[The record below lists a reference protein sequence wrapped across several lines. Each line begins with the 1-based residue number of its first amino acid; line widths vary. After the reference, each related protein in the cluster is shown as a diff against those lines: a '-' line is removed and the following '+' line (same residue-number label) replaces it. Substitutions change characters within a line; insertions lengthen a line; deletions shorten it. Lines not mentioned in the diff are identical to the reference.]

1 VAATKIVKR
10 ESLIV
15 GKKDILDSNGGSQRV
30 LTFEDLDVWKVC
42 RAFRVAVANLVDTLP
57 REEKYRLADQLLR
70 ASRSVTANLA
80 EGYGRFHYTE
90 NVQFARQARG
100 SLYELIDHL
109 SVACD
114 EKFISSETFQRKRE
128 EVLRAV
134 AVVNGFIRYLAK
146 QRRILQLTNNDPIP
160 SCG

>member
-1 VAATKIVKR
+1 MDARTLNVKR

-15 GKKDILDSNGGSQRV
+15 VKKNIIDSNGGSNRV
-30 LTFEDLDVWKVC
+30 STFEDLDVWEVC
-42 RAFRVAVANLVDTLP
+42 RALRISIATLVGILP
-57 REEKYRLADQLLR
+57 KEEKYRLADQLLR

-80 EGYGRFHYTE
+80 EGYGRFHYAE

-146 QRRILQLTNNDPIP
+146 AKANITVNE
-160 SCG
+160 

>member
-1 VAATKIVKR
+1 M
-10 ESLIV
+10 
-15 GKKDILDSNGGSQRV
+15 GKKDILDANGGFQRV

-42 RAFRVAVANLVDTLP
+42 RALRVAVADLVDTLP

-80 EGYGRFHYTE
+80 EGYGRFHYAE

-109 SVACD
+109 SVAYD
-114 EKFISSETFQRKRE
+114 EKFISSETFQGKQE
-128 EVLRAV
+128 EALRAV
-134 AVVNGFIRYLAK
+134 TVVNGFIRYLTKAK
-146 QRRILQLTNNDPIP
+146 ANLAINE
-160 SCG
+160 

>member
-1 VAATKIVKR
+1 MAATKSVIGER
-10 ESLIV
+10 LIV
-15 GKKDILDSNGGSQRV
+15 GKKDVIDSNGRFQRV
-30 LTFEDLDVWKVC
+30 STFEDLDVWKVC
-42 RAFRVAVANLVDTLP
+42 RALRVAGANLVHTLP

-80 EGYGRFHYTE
+80 EGYGRFHYAE

-114 EKFISSETFQRKRE
+114 EKFISNEAFQRKRE
-128 EVLRAV
+128 ETLRAV

-146 QRRILQLTNNDPIP
+146 AKATLTVDE
-160 SCG
+160 

>member
-1 VAATKIVKR
+1 
-10 ESLIV
+10 V
-15 GKKDILDSNGGSQRV
+15 GKKDALDSNGGFHRV
-30 LTFEDLDVWKVC
+30 STFEDLDVWKVC
-42 RAFRVAVANLVDTLP
+42 RALRVAVANLVDTLP
-57 REEKYRLADQLLR
+57 KEEKYRLADQLLR

-80 EGYGRFHYTE
+80 EGYGRFHYAE

-100 SLYELIDHL
+100 SLYEILDHL

-114 EKFISSETFQRKRE
+114 ERFISNETFQRKRE

-146 QRRILQLTNNDPIP
+146 AKANLTVNE
-160 SCG
+160 

>member
-1 VAATKIVKR
+1 
-10 ESLIV
+10 V
-15 GKKDILDSNGGSQRV
+15 GKKDILDANGGFQRV

-42 RAFRVAVANLVDTLP
+42 RALRVAVADLVDTLP

-80 EGYGRFHYTE
+80 EGYGRFHYAE

-109 SVACD
+109 SVAYD
-114 EKFISSETFQRKRE
+114 EKFISSETFQGKQE
-128 EVLRAV
+128 EALRAV
-134 AVVNGFIRYLAK
+134 TVVNGFIRYLTKAK
-146 QRRILQLTNNDPIP
+146 ANLAINE
-160 SCG
+160 